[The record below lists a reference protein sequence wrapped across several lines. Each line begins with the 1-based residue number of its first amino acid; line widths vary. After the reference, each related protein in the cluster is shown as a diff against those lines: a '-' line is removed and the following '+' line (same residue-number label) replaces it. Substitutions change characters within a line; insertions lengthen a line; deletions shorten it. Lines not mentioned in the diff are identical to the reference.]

1 MLFDK
6 TGFYEPDNYDF
17 AIGIISGNL
26 DNLKLY
32 DLEEALNK
40 GNLFKSLYDKYKDYE
55 PQKIIVN
62 GERKNKLLDIQ
73 RLEFSINELNLYLD
87 LHPEDVNV
95 FKIFKKLIEDL
106 KEKTN
111 VYVKTYGPLELCDV
125 NDTYEWTMSMFPWEE
140 GK

>member
-17 AIGIISGNL
+17 AIGIINGNL

-55 PQKIIVN
+55 PKKIIVN
-62 GERKNKLLDIQ
+62 GERKNKLLEIQ

-87 LHPEDVNV
+87 LNPEDVNV

>member
-1 MLFDK
+1 ML
-6 TGFYEPDNYDF
+6 E
-17 AIGIISGNL
+17 
-26 DNLKLY
+26 
-32 DLEEALNK
+32 
-40 GNLFKSLYDKYKDYE
+40 
-55 PQKIIVN
+55 
-62 GERKNKLLDIQ
+62 IQ

-87 LHPEDVNV
+87 LNPEDVNV

>member
-40 GNLFKSLYDKYKDYE
+40 GNLFKSLYDKYKDYDTK
-55 PQKIIVN
+55 KIIVN

>member
-62 GERKNKLLDIQ
+62 GERKKQLLNIQ
-73 RLEFSINELNLYLD
+73 RLEFSISFN
-87 LHPEDVNV
+87 
-95 FKIFKKLIEDL
+95 
-106 KEKTN
+106 
-111 VYVKTYGPLELCDV
+111 
-125 NDTYEWTMSMFPWEE
+125 
-140 GK
+140 

>member
-17 AIGIISGNL
+17 AIGIINGNL

-55 PQKIIVN
+55 PKKIIVN
-62 GERKNKLLDIQ
+62 GERKKQLLNIQ

-87 LHPEDVNV
+87 LHPEDENV

-106 KEKTN
+106 KEKKE
-111 VYVKTYGPLELCDV
+111 VFVKTYGPLDLCDI
-125 NDTYEWTMSMFPWEE
+125 NDSYEWTMSMFPWEE